1 MATSPST
8 LSKKKLLDGGPA
20 TAVFF
25 RHTVALVLGLV
36 VVGGGCL
43 MREGVWASES
53 GLSKNVP
60 ATAPEQK
67 QSSAQ
72 TPAVP
77 PLGQGS
83 SPTAAPKPEN
93 RWEANIRKFEEM
105 DRRSPPKPGGI
116 LFVGSSS
123 IVGWDLKKF
132 FPDLPVLNRGF
143 GGSQLA
149 DVVYFAD
156 RIVLPYK
163 PKIIVLY
170 AGDNDLAA
178 GKTPEQVAADYAAF
192 VQKVHAALPDARII
206 YITIKPSVARW
217 RLIDKIRQANRLIRE
232 RSAKDDRLI
241 VVDIERA
248 MLGPDGLP
256 RADLLQKDG
265 LHLNEAGY
273 QIWSDR
279 VRPHLKLPP

>member
-1 MATSPST
+1 MGISPST

-20 TAVFF
+20 TAVLF

-43 MREGVWASES
+43 MLEGVSASEPV
-53 GLSKNVP
+53 LSKIVL
-60 ATAPEQK
+60 ATGPEQK
-67 QSSAQ
+67 QPSAQ

-77 PLGQGS
+77 LLGQGS
-83 SPTAAPKPEN
+83 SPAAATKSEN

-123 IVGWDLKKF
+123 IVRWDLKKF

-192 VQKVHAALPDARII
+192 VQKVHAALPDGRII
-206 YITIKPSVARW
+206 YITIKPSLARW
-217 RLIDKIRQANRLIRE
+217 RLIDKIRQANRLIWE
-232 RSAKDDRLI
+232 RSAQDDRLV
-241 VVDIERA
+241 VVDIQEA

-256 RADLLQKDG
+256 RKELFHKDG
-265 LHLNEAGY
+265 LHLSEAGY
-273 QIWSDR
+273 KIWSAL
-279 VRPHLKLPP
+279 VGPYLKLNP